1 MTFMNEWIHTLPD
14 GTQVPISELSDSQVS
29 NQANKIQRAMVRQT
43 LRLLHFQREIHKRGL
58 EHPRRVANNDA
69 FSIAHICIN
78 MAVKSFNEIQERAN
92 SEYPE
97 CDGFGHMKDLHDDCP
112 TCEGTGGLYVPT
124 LGIDD
129 DCPDCVGTG
138 DAQ

>member
-58 EHPRRVANNDA
+58 EHPRRVVNNDA
-69 FSIAHICIN
+69 FSIAHICMN

-92 SEYPE
+92 SEPTVHIVHTSPPKCPE
-97 CDGFGHMKDLHDDCP
+97 CFGV
-112 TCEGTGGLYVPT
+112 GGLYVPT